1 MKLIT
6 ASFKNELKDYPL
18 YSQEG
23 KKDPLVLVKL
33 FHPACAGTWFITEYD
48 PNNKMAFGYVTGF
61 GGDEFGYISMEEME
75 STSLPLGIKIERD
88 IHFKP
93 QLLSKCLKEAE
104 AS

>member
-6 ASFKNELKDYPL
+6 ASFKKALTDYPL

-23 KKDPLVLVKL
+23 KSDPVVHVKL
-33 FHPACAGTWFITEYD
+33 FHPAGAGTWFVTEYD
-48 PNNKMAFGYVTGF
+48 PENKMAFGFVTGF
-61 GGDEFGYISMEEME
+61 GGDEFGYISMDEME
-75 STSLPLGIKIERD
+75 CADLPLGIQIERD

-93 QLLSKCLKEAE
+93 QLLSKCLLE